1 MFEILGTLMRKYL
14 ERDRTEKDPKKRR
27 KEFYQIL
34 LWSGIGIASI
44 VSYVPKGTSI
54 TEIIL
59 AIGIFVIILYFFIRA
74 LKYFKIL

>member
-1 MFEILGTLMRKYL
+1 MRKYL

-59 AIGIFVIILYFFIRA
+59 AIGSFVMILYFFIRA

>member
-1 MFEILGTLMRKYL
+1 MRKYL

-59 AIGIFVIILYFFIRA
+59 AIGSFVMILYFVIRA

>member
-1 MFEILGTLMRKYL
+1 LFEILGTLMRKYL

>member
-1 MFEILGTLMRKYL
+1 MRKYL